1 MQINPNT
8 SEAYKLLHNGVL
20 ALSRAEQQG
29 IRIDLDYCNKA
40 KEDLTT
46 RIDLLEK
53 ALYDTNFY
61 RHWSHSIGNK
71 KPNIYSNTQLS
82 FYLYKTKKI
91 EPVFTTKSG
100 QGSTDEEA
108 LTELNIPELND
119 LLAIRRLKKVRDTY
133 LEAFLR
139 EQVNGYIHPSFNL
152 HLVKTFRSCVAK
164 GTLILA
170 VRDFLKYP
178 KGIPI
183 EEIKKGDFIYCFDNN
198 LNPSIQKVLWA
209 GKTGYKEVIRI
220 HYSVNGKKEKGFVDV
235 TPEHKIRLIDGSY
248 VEAQKLTGDLRG
260 IGENKHTSKR
270 HVLSC
275 ARKADKLNFTGHLFN
290 GTGILEHRL
299 IYEELVGEL
308 NGSDIIHHKNGIH
321 LDHSLTN
328 LECMTLSDHS
338 SYHGLNITEERK
350 VKRATDLR
358 KASEKIIY
366 KSGIENANNLKFSKF
381 HCYRLLS
388 NAGGK
393 FKYIPHDFTSFKY
406 QLKVNGINI
415 EQVKLRYDK
424 NGKYIWK
431 SALKKLSKSGRSEVS
446 KILGMN
452 FSKVLQLYELY
463 QLDISRK
470 WGNQYGEFKPGNHNI
485 TGVEWIN
492 KKVDV
497 YDIEV
502 EKYHNFFANEIC
514 VHNSSD
520 SPNFQNIPKRDKE
533 AMKIVRQALF
543 PREGHL
549 LMEADYS
556 GLEVRIA
563 ACFHKDPVML
573 RYINDTTTDMH
584 RDMAQQLFLID
595 KFNPDDP
602 THKLLR
608 GATKNGFVFPEFYG
622 SWYKN
627 CAVGL
632 VCSWGKLP
640 RTGKWK
646 AGQGIKF
653 ENTYLA
659 DHLISKG
666 FNSLEKYMQHVKEVE
681 NDFWGVRFKE
691 YTKWKERHWKAY
703 QKCGYIDLKTGFRCY
718 GVMAKNDVIN
728 YPVQGSAFHCN
739 LWALTQL
746 DKFLREHD
754 YDTRI
759 IGQIHDSIV
768 LDVHPDELQRVSKI
782 IRRITCVELLKAF
795 TWINVPLDVEI
806 DIGKVDAS
814 WAEMEKMEE
823 N

>member
-1 MQINPNT
+1 MQINPQT
-8 SEAYKLLHNGVL
+8 SAAYKLLHNGVL

-46 RIDLLEK
+46 RIDSLEK

-61 RHWSHSIGNK
+61 RHWLHSIGNK

-139 EQVNGYIHPSFNL
+139 EQVNGFIHPSFNL
-152 HLVKTFRSCVAK
+152 HLVKTYRS
-164 GTLILA
+164 
-170 VRDFLKYP
+170 
-178 KGIPI
+178 
-183 EEIKKGDFIYCFDNN
+183 
-198 LNPSIQKVLWA
+198 
-209 GKTGYKEVIRI
+209 
-220 HYSVNGKKEKGFVDV
+220 
-235 TPEHKIRLIDGSY
+235 
-248 VEAQKLTGDLRG
+248 
-260 IGENKHTSKR
+260 
-270 HVLSC
+270 
-275 ARKADKLNFTGHLFN
+275 
-290 GTGILEHRL
+290 
-299 IYEELVGEL
+299 
-308 NGSDIIHHKNGIH
+308 
-321 LDHSLTN
+321 
-328 LECMTLSDHS
+328 
-338 SYHGLNITEERK
+338 
-350 VKRATDLR
+350 
-358 KASEKIIY
+358 
-366 KSGIENANNLKFSKF
+366 
-381 HCYRLLS
+381 
-388 NAGGK
+388 
-393 FKYIPHDFTSFKY
+393 
-406 QLKVNGINI
+406 
-415 EQVKLRYDK
+415 
-424 NGKYIWK
+424 
-431 SALKKLSKSGRSEVS
+431 
-446 KILGMN
+446 
-452 FSKVLQLYELY
+452 
-463 QLDISRK
+463 
-470 WGNQYGEFKPGNHNI
+470 
-485 TGVEWIN
+485 
-492 KKVDV
+492 
-497 YDIEV
+497 
-502 EKYHNFFANEIC
+502 
-514 VHNSSD
+514 SSD

-595 KFNPDDP
+595 KFNPEDP

-666 FNSLEKYMQHVKEVE
+666 YNSLEKYMQHVKEVE

-691 YTKWKERHWKAY
+691 YAKWKERHWKAY
-703 QKCGYIDLKTGFRCY
+703 QKSGYIDLKTGFRCY

-746 DKFLREHD
+746 DRFLREHN

-782 IRRITCVELLKAF
+782 IRRITCKELPAEWD
-795 TWINVPLDVEI
+795 WINVPLDVEI